1 MIMKKIEFSKL
12 WLICCSSIT
21 FLFCALSYIWAL
33 IGVDTVSDLSIALVQ
48 TLLTVDG
55 ISFIGYTIQNSV
67 RAYSADKYGYKEE
80 SCAEEDVG

>member
-1 MIMKKIEFSKL
+1 MLMKKIEFSKM
-12 WLICCSSIT
+12 WLICCSVIT
-21 FLFCALSYIWAL
+21 FVFCLLSYLWAL

-55 ISFIGYTIQNSV
+55 ASFIGYTIQNSV

-80 SCAEEDVG
+80 TEEDVE